1 MQIQSRPP
9 EQKHH
14 SPGAKPPAPA
24 STGSEPNDSFVSEA
38 SSKLGDFYDQ
48 AKDMAK
54 RALKGLARP
63 KLPLYKDG
71 EGPYGTKIERFDF
84 KDETR
89 NRDIPLVVYSPENKD
104 GLEKSPVVVF
114 SHGLAGNE
122 YTYRY
127 FGKHLASHGYTV
139 LQPTHVGSD
148 TTSFI
153 KRPGLNIYS
162 QQELVDRGK
171 DVSFALDL
179 LEKGKLPLSVSEKVD
194 LENVALAG
202 HSFGALTAQAM
213 AGVEVTDHEGHKVPI
228 EDDRFDAY
236 IAMSPYGDSLP
247 THLLGMNPKTYEK
260 IEKPLLTISGD
271 HDRLFT
277 GTEGPR
283 VHRDTFNGASSN
295 HKYHLEIDKTVHAS
309 FAQVFGVVGMTAA
322 MTNSTSLAFL
332 DAHLQ
337 GNEKAHDYLVDE
349 LPKVAR
355 SRKSDAF
362 IGPHRN
368 GAA

>member
-1 MQIQSRPP
+1 
-9 EQKHH
+9 
-14 SPGAKPPAPA
+14 
-24 STGSEPNDSFVSEA
+24 
-38 SSKLGDFYDQ
+38 
-48 AKDMAK
+48 
-54 RALKGLARP
+54 
-63 KLPLYKDG
+63 
-71 EGPYGTKIERFDF
+71 
-84 KDETR
+84 
-89 NRDIPLVVYSPENKD
+89 
-104 GLEKSPVVVF
+104 

-148 TTSFI
+148 TASFI
-153 KRPGLNIYS
+153 KKPGINIFS
-162 QQELVDRGK
+162 QHELVDRGK

-179 LEKGKLPLSVSEKVD
+179 LEQGKLPDNLSEKVD
-194 LENVALAG
+194 LEHVALAG

-247 THLLGMNPKTYEK
+247 TYLLGMDPKTYEK

-368 GAA
+368 GVA

>member
-1 MQIQSRPP
+1 MEIQTRPIKQQSNRVSAKRP
-9 EQKHH
+9 TS
-14 SPGAKPPAPA
+14 SPPDDVQ
-24 STGSEPNDSFVSEA
+24 DSFVSDT
-38 SSKLGDFYDQ
+38 SSKIGDFYDR

-71 EGPYGTKIERFDF
+71 DGPYGAKIERLEF
-84 KDETR
+84 KDESR
-89 NRDIPLVVYSPENKD
+89 GREIPLVVYSPENKE

-139 LQPTHVGSD
+139 LQPTHVGSN
-148 TTSFI
+148 TSSFI
-153 KRPGLNIYS
+153 KTPGINIFS
-162 QQELVDRGK
+162 QNELIDRGK

-179 LEKGKLPLSVSEKVD
+179 LKQGKLPPEVSEKVD
-194 LENVALAG
+194 LDNVALAG
-202 HSFGALTAQAM
+202 HSFGALTAQAL

-228 EDDRFDAY
+228 IDDRFDAY

-247 THLLGMNPKTYEK
+247 THLLGMNPKTFEK

-277 GTEGPR
+277 GAEGPR

-295 HKYHLEIDKTVHAS
+295 HKYHLEIDKTLHAS
-309 FAQVFGVVGMTAA
+309 FAQVFGVVGVTAA

-337 GNEKAHDYLVDE
+337 GSEKAHDYLVEE